1 MRRRNF
7 IALFLMIFAID
18 SATMLS
24 WNSVEAATVQQGQP
38 IEHKL
43 PAGGKVTIRQVFG
56 ELSVIGVSGDTVTIE
71 AKNDDGEPAEV
82 KVMQEAQDLLIS
94 TEVDGARR
102 KKRAISLEVKIPSSA
117 NLTIESQAG
126 EISVVDIT
134 GQTVIRAGGGEINL
148 VNVGSLVAA
157 TGGGEVTVQKVT
169 GNVEIRT
176 GGGELQVSDVSGAVS
191 LITGGGE
198 VTTSNTGDLEVRTG
212 GGDVVVQDVH
222 GSASIATGSGDLVVS
237 KVEGN
242 CELKSGHGDASL
254 RDISGNVALSNVSG
268 DVVAQNIGGNMA
280 VASISADM
288 DLKCVKGRV
297 EVRNASGSVQLAHIG
312 GDIEVTSTS
321 GDVTLSTEIAQG
333 NRYRIKTTSG
343 NLLMMVPESASGFS
357 VNLSSYTGT
366 VESNLKL
373 ESSTSTEKK
382 LTGQYGEGRGE
393 IVLDTFS
400 GSVSLKK
407 GAVKNQS
414 DCGKKSE

>member
-24 WNSVEAATVQQGQP
+24 WGSVEAATVQQGQP
-38 IEHKL
+38 TTHKL

-56 ELSVIGVSGDTVTIE
+56 ELSVIGVSGDTVTVE
-71 AKNDDGEPAEV
+71 AQHDHGEPAAV
-82 KVMQEAQDLLIS
+82 TIQPDGQNLLIS
-94 TEVDGARR
+94 TEMDGPRR
-102 KKRAISLEVKIPSSA
+102 KKRSLSLEVKIPTFA
-117 NLTIESQAG
+117 NLTIEAKGG
-126 EISVVDIT
+126 EVSVLDVS
-134 GQTVIRAGGGEINL
+134 GQVTIGSGGGEIKL

-169 GNVEIRT
+169 GTVEIRT
-176 GGGELQVSDVSGAVS
+176 GGGELQVSDVTGAVS

-198 VTTSNTGDLEVRTG
+198 VVTSNTGDLEVKTG
-212 GGDVVVQDVH
+212 GGDVVVQNVR

-237 KVEGN
+237 KVDGN

-254 RDISGNVALSNVSG
+254 RDISGNVGLSTVSG

-288 DLKCVKGRV
+288 DLKCIKGRV
-297 EVRNASGSVQLAHIG
+297 EVRNASGSVQLADIG

-321 GDVTLSTEIAQG
+321 GDVTISTEIAQG

-343 NLLMMVPESASGFS
+343 NLLMVVPDSASGFS

-373 ESSTSTEKK
+373 EGATSTEKK
-382 LTGQYGEGRGE
+382 LIGQYGEGRGE

-400 GSVSLKK
+400 GSASLKK
-407 GAVKNQS
+407 GSVKNQS

>member
-24 WNSVEAATVQQGQP
+24 WNAVEAATVQQDQP

-43 PAGGKVTIRQVFG
+43 APGGKVTIRQSHG
-56 ELSVIGVSGDTVTIE
+56 ELTVTGVGGNTILIDAHNNE
-71 AKNDDGEPAEV
+71 GNKAEIKVDQDGQNIV
-82 KVMQEAQDLLIS
+82 IS
-94 TEVDGARR
+94 TDIEGQRKR
-102 KKRAISLEVKIPSSA
+102 KKAVHLEVKIPSWA
-117 NLTIESQAG
+117 NLSIENQGG
-126 EISVVDIT
+126 EISVTDVS
-134 GQTVIRAGGGEINL
+134 GQVTIGSGGGEFNL
-148 VNVGSLVAA
+148 MNLGSVVAA

-169 GNVEIRT
+169 GTVEIRT
-176 GGGELQVSDVSGAVS
+176 GGGELQVSDVSGSVS

-254 RDISGNVALSNVSG
+254 RDISGNVALSTVSG
-268 DVVAQNIGGNMA
+268 DVVAQNIGGNMS

-288 DLKCVKGRV
+288 DLKCIKGRV

-312 GDIEVTSTS
+312 GDVEVTSTS

-333 NRYRIKTTSG
+333 NRYRLKTTSG
-343 NLLMMVPESASGFS
+343 NLLMVVPDSASGFS

-373 ESSTSTEKK
+373 EGATSTEKK

-400 GSVSLKK
+400 GSASLKK
-407 GAVKNQS
+407 GSVKDQS
-414 DCGKKSE
+414 DCGKQK